1 MKRLSNTV
9 LLASMVLSMGA
20 TDALAQR
27 AGRTRGPARPRQVQ
41 QQQVAHPQA
50 PAQWSRAYQRV
61 AMYRSMQ
68 TQSIHWRTTP
78 PMYLVANNDSVHFVQ
93 TRQSNYEKDITHAF
107 DVSNL
112 GASGVL
118 DVTALLPVS
127 AHTGQAEQFAKTNQ
141 YNMVIRHADGTV
153 ETLAKTPSTGLVT
166 EKTLSIHL
174 KPGRTL
180 LQFWAE
186 GSGGVGGYR
195 AGREIELNW
204 DGK

>member
-1 MKRLSNTV
+1 
-9 LLASMVLSMGA
+9 VLSMAA

-27 AGRTRGPARPRQVQ
+27 AGRARPARPRQLQ
-41 QQQVAHPQA
+41 QQQVAHPGQQQA
-50 PAQWSRAYQRV
+50 PGQWSRAYQRLV
-61 AMYRSMQ
+61 MYRSMQ
-68 TQSIHWRTTP
+68 TQSIQWRTTP
-78 PMYLVANNDSVHFVQ
+78 PMYLVANSDSVHFVQ

-141 YNMVIRHADGTV
+141 YNIVIRHADGTV
-153 ETLAKTPSTGLVT
+153 ENLAKTPSSGLVT
-166 EKTLSIHL
+166 EKTLSIQL

-180 LQFWAE
+180 LQFWAD